1 MKKFN
6 FGYVSKFY
14 IGGIVLSLLL
24 IAVPILFIQYINDT
38 VGPLLFVAG
47 AFLLGGTFSLTP
59 NILHRIM
66 KKKALK
72 LEEGLKYD
80 YKFIAHN
87 AVFYIDADGR
97 FGVVWRCNPF
107 ELQFAN
113 LAGLTGIRTHDGKML
128 GGTSLV
134 SCRFQLDGKPYR
146 IDTLRVYRGV
156 LAMNSDQVIDAIAE
170 ADNLCELLNTAKNA
184 AAGVTN

>member
-1 MKKFN
+1 MKKLN

-24 IAVPILFIQYINDT
+24 IVVPLFFIQYINDT
-38 VGPLLFVAG
+38 VGTLFIVAG
-47 AFLLGGTFSLTP
+47 VFLLVGTFSLTP

-72 LEEGLKYD
+72 LEDALKYD
-80 YKFIAHN
+80 YKFVAHN
-87 AVFYIDADGR
+87 AVFYIDTDGR

-113 LAGLTGIRTHDGKML
+113 LAGLTGIHTHDGKML

-134 SCRFQLDGKPYR
+134 SCRFKLDGKPYR

-156 LAMNSDQVIDAIAE
+156 LAMNSEQVLEAISE

-184 AAGVTN
+184 ALGVTK